1 MPPEQGGDITGSLT
15 TSRDAP
21 TADSGQDT
29 VPVGSDDHELN
40 GQTIEYAEGE
50 AHGVTVHVQLN
61 DDNELYDKLVDAQRE
76 LNNERGQNATSNNPH
91 YLGDIDASWTD
102 GIDELGFFSTGV
114 QYGHETRSGSFTQ
127 YYAQVLN
134 LYDSVDDS
142 RIANN
147 PAKRRLEVHKRADN
161 LVYSDG
167 NEYTWPGGWITG
179 KQHEGT
185 YLKIQCSYVD
195 NPGNAIADAFEL
207 LEGSGLLKSHELQS
221 VKRPITETVRFS
233 GLESHHRV
241 DQLHEHDAIETL
253 RDSARLISS
262 EGDGRIHGDIEK
274 GHHQIY
280 GVETTNIH
288 ALGFGSTVEWTYR
301 GDAYSSEI
309 DKHYLKCYRHKNAEL
324 FGQTDPRA
332 HPKIET
338 KAHGGYPGPAWNA
351 VKEHLDAILNAHT
364 ADWAGIPETGLVE
377 DKYHDGPE
385 QATTTTVSPTEYRI
399 NLKDYFKSNG
409 LKKQII
415 EVLVNNRTKSA
426 HDILYTVMRLGRK
439 VTYDELKE
447 ETGLTKRTIR
457 KWCKRLEEL
466 PGGGVL
472 EREFSGQMFVRMPD
486 LARAH
491 LRKFIEATKPNGDI
505 KRAIRKRKHERINSR
520 QTDSSA
526 TDGPTVAM
534 TDGGT
539 DRRPKLPT
547 DSETPSMA
555 GDGDHATHEP
565 ITSDPPP
572 D

>member
-1 MPPEQGGDITGSLT
+1 MSITDTNNSNSNT
-15 TSRDAP
+15 TERHSQQI
-21 TADSGQDT
+21 TFVEGQ
-29 VPVGSDDHELN
+29 S
-40 GQTIEYAEGE
+40 
-50 AHGVTVHVQLN
+50 HGVTIHVQLN
-61 DDNELYDKLVDAQRE
+61 DDNDLYNKLVDAQRR
-76 LNNERGQNATSNNPH
+76 LNNERGQNATSHNPH

-114 QYGHETRSGSFTQ
+114 EYGHETRSGSFTQ

-147 PAKRRLEVHKRADN
+147 PAKRRLEVHKRSDD

-167 NEYTWPGGWITG
+167 NEYSWPSGWITG
-179 KQHEGT
+179 DRHEGT
-185 YLKIQCSYVD
+185 HLKIQASYVD

-207 LEGSGLLKSHELQS
+207 LEASGLLKSHELQS

-241 DQLHEHDAIETL
+241 DNLHEHDAIETL

-288 ALGFGSTVEWTYR
+288 ALGFDSTVEWTYR
-301 GDAYSSEI
+301 GDSYKSEI

-338 KAHGGYPGPAWNA
+338 KAHGGFPGPAWNA

-385 QATTTTVSPTEYRI
+385 QEAITTDSPTEYRV
-399 NLKDYFKSNG
+399 NLKDYFASDG
-409 LKKQII
+409 LKKDII
-415 EVLVNNRTKSA
+415 EILVNNRTKSA
-426 HDILYTVMRLGRK
+426 HDILYTIIRLGRP
-439 VTYDELKE
+439 VTYAELKD

-457 KWCKRLEEL
+457 KWVKEIEEL
-466 PGGGVL
+466 GVV
-472 EREFSGQMFVRMPD
+472 EREFSGQMFVRMSD
-486 LARAH
+486 FVRDH
-491 LRKFIEATKPNGDI
+491 LRGFLEAMKPTGDV
-505 KRAIRKRKHERINSR
+505 KRAIRRRKHERIEER
-520 QTDSSA
+520 KTDSSA

-539 DRRPKLPT
+539 DIVCWVCGKGPRAIT
-547 DSETPSMA
+547 DNKCTNCGNDLNKEGQTN
-555 GDGDHATHEP
+555 
-565 ITSDPPP
+565 PPP